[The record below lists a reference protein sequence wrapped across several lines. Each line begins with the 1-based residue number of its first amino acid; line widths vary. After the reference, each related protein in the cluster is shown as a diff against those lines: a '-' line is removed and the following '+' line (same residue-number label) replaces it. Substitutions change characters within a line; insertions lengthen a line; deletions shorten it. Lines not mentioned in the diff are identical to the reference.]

1 MTEAID
7 GRLFMSANGIKQ
19 ALGPDDPALRA
30 RYESLVRDDYERA
43 HPNDSF
49 DDLKRRARFSKED
62 QGLLRD
68 WMDVAVA
75 RIRQCRRVEVNVPAY
90 SPEP

>member
-19 ALGPDDPALRA
+19 ALGPDDPVLRV

-62 QGLLRD
+62 LGLLRD
-68 WMDVAVA
+68 WMDVAAA
-75 RIRQCRRVEVNVPAY
+75 RAKQCERDSIAALARPRGG
-90 SPEP
+90 

>member
-1 MTEAID
+1 MTEAVD
-7 GRLFMSANGIKQ
+7 GQLFMSANGIKQ
-19 ALGPDDPALRA
+19 ALGPDDPVLRA

-43 HPNDSF
+43 HPHDSF

-68 WMDVAVA
+68 WMDVAAARAGRRPRDDVA
-75 RIRQCRRVEVNVPAY
+75 LPRQ
-90 SPEP
+90 S

>member
-7 GRLFMSANGIKQ
+7 GRPFMSANGIKQ
-19 ALGPDDPALRA
+19 ALGPEDLKTRALH
-30 RYESLVRDDYERA
+30 EDLVRDDYQRA

-62 QGLLRD
+62 QGLLSD
-68 WMDVAVA
+68 WMDVAAARAGRRSRDDVA
-75 RIRQCRRVEVNVPAY
+75 PPRQ
-90 SPEP
+90 S